1 MGFNIN
7 GISQYVNQEKKTL
20 IAKLVAGA
28 PTLNAPTVNTLE
40 GIKAGSAEQVKLLT
54 ASPTYLIGSCAT
66 ASGTSATFVER
77 NVSNTLITVYDGVC
91 TDDMA
96 AKLSKWIGS
105 GAKADMEVPSEFMD
119 ALVANISLDVAKA
132 MWQGSLGTLSSN
144 MLNDNVTGWL
154 KRLTTA
160 SAYSGATFKPTSTY
174 TAFTSSNAIA
184 AMDDFLS
191 NMPSAVADRQ
201 VFVHMPPTAFNAL
214 TVALRNADYYN
225 FGAQNAPYSYP
236 YPAFANVTI
245 VKDNG
250 LSGAEYI
257 VAAVADLDQPDLLAV
272 YDLKS
277 DIEDIEVWYDQT
289 LDKVLWRI
297 KFAIGTEIGFADQIG
312 VLAY

>member
-1 MGFNIN
+1 MGFNIS
-7 GISQYVNQEKKTL
+7 GIAQYVNQEKKTL
-20 IAKLVAGA
+20 LAKLVAGA
-28 PTLNAPTVNTLE
+28 NTLNLPTVNTIE
-40 GIKAGSAEQVKLLT
+40 GIKAGSAESVKLVT

-91 TDDMA
+91 TDDMT
-96 AKLSKWIGS
+96 AKLSKWIGA
-105 GAKADMEVPSEFMD
+105 GAKADMEVPTEFID
-119 ALVANISLDVAKA
+119 ALIASISSDVAKA
-132 MWQGSLGTLSSN
+132 MWQGSLGTLASN

-154 KRLTTA
+154 KRLVSTSYSA
-160 SAYSGATFKPTSTY
+160 STFSTDATY
-174 TAFTSSNAIA
+174 TAFTSANAIA

-191 NMPSAVADRQ
+191 NMPAEVADRT
-201 VFVHMPPTAFNAL
+201 VAVHMPPTAFNAL
-214 TVALRNADYYN
+214 TVALRNANYFN
-225 FGAQNAPYSYP
+225 FGAQNAPESYS

-277 DIEDIEVWYDQT
+277 DIEDIEIWYDQT

-297 KFAIGTEIGFADQIG
+297 KFAVGTEIGFPSQIG